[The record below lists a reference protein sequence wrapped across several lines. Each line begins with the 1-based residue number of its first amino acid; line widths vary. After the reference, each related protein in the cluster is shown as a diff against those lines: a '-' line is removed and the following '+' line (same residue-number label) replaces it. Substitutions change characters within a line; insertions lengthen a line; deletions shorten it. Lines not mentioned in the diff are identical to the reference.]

1 MANRLCLPQPVEF
14 LTSYISY
21 AKSNI
26 HPVLSEEAS
35 ETLVQSYLSL
45 RSLGSSGSGNDS
57 NRRITATTRQ
67 LESLI
72 RLSEALAKL
81 HLSEVV
87 TVEYVVEA
95 TRLLKS
101 ALKTAATDVRTG
113 LIDMSLLTE
122 GMSGSERKRRGD
134 LRNAVLALLDEQG
147 MSRSMGIRVADMLR
161 QLQERERGVEGGE
174 LGDCLRGLEV
184 EGLVSLIGEGARRTI
199 KKVVG
204 GG

>member
-1 MANRLCLPQPVEF
+1 M
-14 LTSYISY
+14 
-21 AKSNI
+21 
-26 HPVLSEEAS
+26 
-35 ETLVQSYLSL
+35 QSYLSL